1 MVLIPGGV
9 VVVVCLDTER
19 ERGDVR
25 KTKKRD
31 CAAIEI
37 SKAAVIVQRNTI
49 IDAQHAFD
57 AH

>member
-1 MVLIPGGV
+1 MVLIPGVV

-25 KTKKRD
+25 KTKIRD

-37 SKAAVIVQRNTI
+37 SKAAVIVTQ
-49 IDAQHAFD
+49 
-57 AH
+57 